1 MFVALVALGDC
12 KDFGPCCLS
21 NRGDEA
27 ARGASKEESLR
38 GEWDYES
45 MAPARPPNK
54 DPTDPTSRL
63 YDSRSYRSHLAALRS
78 PSGTEGDLAWCSRRL
93 RQDGERLGRQMVVF
107 NHAQSYPYL
116 ILTLRAPASSPAKR
130 RRSVRGE
137 AC

>member
-63 YDSRSYRSHLAALRS
+63 YDSVT
-78 PSGTEGDLAWCSRRL
+78 GTEGDLAWCSRRL